1 MIGSLWL
8 WLLTDAFCGFSFWSA
23 SWAQRRFSFSPSG
36 KLITSESINTTY
48 SLGIVYRLQFSNF
61 RYHQRYLKKIVSES
75 FYTLVYEKC
84 RLRNGQTVPSKDR
97 FLMIA
102 DIWAIGILISFLIS
116 PFYSLNDLEYKQL
129 ESLMGY
135 QMGINIFATRGVGLS

>member
-1 MIGSLWL
+1 
-8 WLLTDAFCGFSFWSA
+8 
-23 SWAQRRFSFSPSG
+23 
-36 KLITSESINTTY
+36 
-48 SLGIVYRLQFSNF
+48 
-61 RYHQRYLKKIVSES
+61 
-75 FYTLVYEKC
+75 
-84 RLRNGQTVPSKDR
+84 
-97 FLMIA
+97 MIA